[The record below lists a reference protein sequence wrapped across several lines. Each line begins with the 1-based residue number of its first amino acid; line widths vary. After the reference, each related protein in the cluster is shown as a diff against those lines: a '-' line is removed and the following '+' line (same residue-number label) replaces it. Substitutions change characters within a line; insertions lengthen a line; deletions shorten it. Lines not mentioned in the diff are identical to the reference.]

1 MQYPDAANRDLLD
14 RMSLTAHTVLDI
26 GCGTAATGLHY
37 KRMNPNAVYFGIESD
52 RAACAIAARRI
63 DHVASVDVEKVPRV
77 FGEQRFDVIVY
88 GDVLEHLRDPWAVLR
103 AQVGLLNPGGSVLVC
118 MPNVEHWSFAH
129 RLLAGGWDYEP
140 IGLFDQTH
148 LRWFTA
154 RSTQQALRG
163 AGLLPYDVV
172 ARNFDNAACAEFI
185 RRVAPAL
192 AALGVDPVEYESR
205 AAPLQYV
212 WRAAAVLRERLNVV
226 STMLPPVGG
235 VSHVRVTQPMRALAA
250 EPDLFCRIVVDGE
263 VPNFDPDSPKIFIFH
278 RPLLAGEEGLKPIR
292 QLIAL
297 GFIVVCEFDDHPDFI
312 PVLQRPDVQN
322 FRAVHAVQ
330 TSTTPLAEVLG
341 QRNPEVAVFANAID
355 RIEAARNFTD
365 PDRLT
370 LFFGGLNRDLDWP
383 DWLPALNEIA
393 AELGPRL
400 HFRIVNDEALFAALA
415 TEHKSFTPLCD
426 YETYLDL
433 LAQSEISFMPL
444 RDTLFNRCKSDLK
457 FLEASA
463 ARVVSLASPVVY
475 GRVIEDGRTGL
486 VFHDAA
492 GLKQKLLSLVED
504 HAGARALAEAAREY
518 VARHRML
525 AYQVADRVAWYRDLW
540 SRRHALNAD
549 LLARVPELELQPG
562 EIESAFEAVGS

>member
-14 RMSLTAHTVLDI
+14 RMPLSANIVLDV
-26 GCGTAATGLHY
+26 GCGAAATGMQY

-52 RAACAIAARRI
+52 EAACLVAAGRI
-63 DHVASVDVEKVPRV
+63 DHIACVDVEAIPLP

-88 GDVLEHLRDPWAVLR
+88 GDVLEHLRDPWAVLQ
-103 AQVGLLNPGGSVLVC
+103 AQVAMLNPGGLVVIC

-129 RLLAGGWDYEP
+129 KLLTGGWDYQD
-140 IGLFDQTH
+140 IGLFDRTH

-154 RSTQQALRG
+154 RSTQTALRA

-172 ARNFDNAACAEFI
+172 ARNFDLDACAAFTQAA
-185 RRVAPAL
+185 APAL
-192 AALGVDPVEYESR
+192 QALGVDLEEYQSR

-212 WRAAAVLRERLNVV
+212 WRAAAELRERLNIV
-226 STMLPPVGG
+226 STMLAPVGG
-235 VSHVRVTQPMRALAA
+235 VSHLRVTQPLRALAA
-250 EPDLFCRIVVDGE
+250 EPYVFCRIVSGDQ
-263 VPNFDPDSPKIFIFH
+263 VPSFDPLSPKIFIFH
-278 RPLLAGEEGLKPIR
+278 RPLLAGDGGLAVIR
-292 QLIAL
+292 QLIAMQFL
-297 GFIVVCEFDDHPDFI
+297 VVCEFDDHPDFI

-330 TSTTPLAEVLG
+330 TSTAPLAEVLG
-341 QRNPEVAVFANAID
+341 QRNPEIAVFPNAID
-355 RIEAARNFTD
+355 HIEVARNYTD
-365 PDRLT
+365 PDKTT
-370 LFFGGLNRDLDWP
+370 LFFGGLNRELDWP
-383 DWLPALNEIA
+383 EWLDALNELA
-393 AELGPRL
+393 AEFGPRL
-400 HFRIVNDEALFAALA
+400 HFRIVNDEALFDALA

-433 LAQSEISFMPL
+433 LAQSEVSFMPL
-444 RDTLFNRCKSDLK
+444 LDSLFNRCKSDLK

-486 VFHDAA
+486 IFRNADE
-492 GLKQKLLSLVED
+492 LKQKLRFVLED
-504 HAGARALAEAAREY
+504 RAAAVAMAEAAREY
-518 VARHRML
+518 VARQRML

-549 LLARVPELELQPG
+549 LLARVPELAYEPETAEL
-562 EIESAFEAVGS
+562 SAEPVGS